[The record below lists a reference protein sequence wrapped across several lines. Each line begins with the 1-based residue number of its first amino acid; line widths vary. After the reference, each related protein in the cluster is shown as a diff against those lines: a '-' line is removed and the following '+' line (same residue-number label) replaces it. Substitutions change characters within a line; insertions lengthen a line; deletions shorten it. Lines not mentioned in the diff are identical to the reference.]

1 MEFKLIAHKNFQKQ
15 FNKLEIK
22 HQKLIQEKSQLI
34 KQNPFRFKALKYPK
48 HKLFRVPL
56 NINSKEMRLIYKI
69 INPNIILICLLE
81 RKHDYK
87 DLKKYLK
94 NI

>member
-1 MEFKLIAHKNFQKQ
+1 MQFKLISTKGFQEQTKYLDLKTKRIID
-15 FNKLEIK
+15 NKLD
-22 HQKLIQEKSQLI
+22 LIL
-34 KQNPFRFKALKYPK
+34 QNPYRFKALKYSK

-94 NI
+94 HL

>member
-1 MEFKLIAHKNFQKQ
+1 MA
-15 FNKLEIK
+15 
-22 HQKLIQEKSQLI
+22 
-34 KQNPFRFKALKYPK
+34 K
-48 HKLFRVPL
+48 HKFNLDFLKNPPTFTAHSVTNNYFIIMNEVNYSRHRLFRVPL

-69 INPNIILICLLE
+69 IKPNIILICLLE

-94 NI
+94 NL